1 MSIAESLSAL
11 KADKAALAQAL
22 RDKGAE
28 VSAHAGFDSFA
39 SLIET
44 LSVCPD
50 WAEDA
55 AAATFAPKEDVQGG
69 HAFAYSLPEG
79 KAANML
85 LLYGDFGGNEYAE
98 GLIGAAGHRLCAEKR
113 PNWDGITLYGTA
125 GGGVSIQNWAGSAAT
140 PKGVETAGFSAETIT
155 FYPPYSGGTYMKW
168 LAGYTYTLLAFHVPV
183 GD

>member
-69 HAFAYSLPEG
+69 HAFAYSLP
-79 KAANML
+79 
-85 LLYGDFGGNEYAE
+85 
-98 GLIGAAGHRLCAEKR
+98 
-113 PNWDGITLYGTA
+113 
-125 GGGVSIQNWAGSAAT
+125 
-140 PKGVETAGFSAETIT
+140 
-155 FYPPYSGGTYMKW
+155 
-168 LAGYTYTLLAFHVPV
+168 
-183 GD
+183 

>member
-50 WAEDA
+50 
-55 AAATFAPKEDVQGG
+55 
-69 HAFAYSLPEG
+69 
-79 KAANML
+79 
-85 LLYGDFGGNEYAE
+85 
-98 GLIGAAGHRLCAEKR
+98 
-113 PNWDGITLYGTA
+113 
-125 GGGVSIQNWAGSAAT
+125 
-140 PKGVETAGFSAETIT
+140 
-155 FYPPYSGGTYMKW
+155 
-168 LAGYTYTLLAFHVPV
+168 
-183 GD
+183 

>member
-113 PNWDGITLYGTA
+113 PNWDGITL
-125 GGGVSIQNWAGSAAT
+125 
-140 PKGVETAGFSAETIT
+140 
-155 FYPPYSGGTYMKW
+155 
-168 LAGYTYTLLAFHVPV
+168 
-183 GD
+183 